1 MTSIAHGA
9 FLGQLGANGELK
21 FQSAREA
28 AGHAGWGA
36 KTKGGTIKVHDDQGR
51 LFKTIEIAADDS
63 GEDGFMLPSL

>member
-1 MTSIAHGA
+1 LLIA
-9 FLGQLGANGELK
+9 LGA
-21 FQSAREA
+21 SPPT
-28 AGHAGWGA
+28 GWGA